1 MYLNC
6 RTPNATIKYN
16 TNILESAKKI
26 VNSNP
31 IIKCESPQNT
41 GTSGKED
48 IPKLR
53 YADGEFTTL
62 TAGASIPQATEA
74 YTAPVTLKGTK
85 DVSTYD
91 NASGLKIAI
100 AAQAS
105 VEAANS
111 ELSYEYATR
120 TVVKFMISNYRDN
133 NGGTV
138 VEGTG
143 RNTVYMRNLRMWLT
157 GGDGTSGS
165 NSNENTPISWTDTS
179 KFMLMAGSKTNP
191 NSTTDYQDMYGN
203 WWWVTWDITDATY
216 IGFVAGNVPSD
227 GATMGPDKW
236 YCADYHWTTIKEQY
250 PLYPG
255 ETLVMMAHGSQGEY
269 VNAKFFWDSTEKLW
283 YYSPYYAKF
292 AFETK
297 KAYSR

>member
-1 MYLNC
+1 M
-6 RTPNATIKYN
+6 
-16 TNILESAKKI
+16 
-26 VNSNP
+26 
-31 IIKCESPQNT
+31 
-41 GTSGKED
+41 
-48 IPKLR
+48 
-53 YADGEFTTL
+53 

-74 YTAPVTLKGTK
+74 YTEPVTLKGTK

-105 VEAANS
+105 VGTANS

-120 TVVKFMISNYRDN
+120 TVVKFKISNYRDA
-133 NGGTV
+133 NGSTE

-143 RNTVYMRNLRMWLT
+143 IDTVYMKDLRIWLT

-179 KFMLMAGSKTNP
+179 KFMLMAGSKTYPTMPQGFTNTGNQP
-191 NSTTDYQDMYGN
+191 SWGQTDKRGTYQDYRYSSMYGN

-227 GATMGPDKW
+227 GATKGPDKW

-269 VNAKFFWDSTEKLW
+269 VNAKFFWDNTEKLW